1 MFGSGSGGGDS
12 LGDDDDDDDFDGG
25 NSNDNSGSGSSGS
38 DLGDDDDDDDNDDVD
53 VEGKDEDEDSNS
65 EEEAIHNLAEAL
77 DVYPTLVEA
86 ATGGTVPDCAAGM
99 VDACTEGRSL
109 MPLINDPATTNW
121 RTEAFSQVQRS
132 GRVSGLYSCLV

>member
-1 MFGSGSGGGDS
+1 MAPYRAFTGEHNSWCKTTLFEDALRIPLIMRIPGQTDGSIVS
-12 LGDDDDDDDFDGG
+12 
-25 NSNDNSGSGSSGS
+25 
-38 DLGDDDDDDDNDDVD
+38 
-53 VEGKDEDEDSNS
+53 
-65 EEEAIHNLAEAL
+65 HNLAEAL

-99 VDACTEGRSL
+99 LDACTEGRSL

-132 GRVSGLYSCLV
+132 GRVGDTCIFLVQL